1 MPRPLPL
8 GEVASRSDDGE
19 GEDANRSATASGYDP
34 TCEKGVLKSPQA
46 FQNPQIKNL
55 FSADDAQSNAERILN
70 RLARRPQ
77 RRRVAAVQLTG
88 KVVLGNAHHRA
99 GQRNYADEVR

>member
-19 GEDANRSATASGYDP
+19 GEDANRGATASGYDP

-70 RLARRPQ
+70 RLACRQQ
-77 RRRVAAVQLTG
+77 RRRVATVQSAV
-88 KVVLGNAHHRA
+88 KIVLCDAHHRA
-99 GQRNYADEVR
+99 G